1 MRHLLPA
8 RIPRRSGQSSAR
20 RSTCR
25 RLCITAYRTD
35 LRSTPFLSAQ
45 PLSSPRSPFLVY
57 AALFF
62 TAQPLSSR
70 RSTWSRNQLLRR
82 EHNDCAHHDCAHN
95 DCAHN
100 DCAERRTPTTNAGA
114 TPRSRACLSLDVQM
128 PRHARPVDGASNI
141 CTSTVV
147 PIPVRRPHSLRRR
160 GDCRCV
166 VLPSVRTAQR
176 HRARQSSTSRAT

>member
-82 EHNDCAHHDCAHN
+82 EHNDCAHHDCA
-95 DCAHN
+95 
-100 DCAERRTPTTNAGA
+100 ERRTPTTNAGA